1 MTALPP
7 ETPPAPPRADL
18 VLRAGRRLLRPL
30 VRLLIGAGIT
40 FPVFADM
47 LRRLYVDVAMR
58 EALKDAPART
68 DSRISLITGIHRKE
82 LRALR
87 ERPEQR
93 DAVPLALSRGSLIVA
108 RWLAEPLTID
118 AHGQPLALPRIAEHG
133 LPSFDALV
141 SSVTTDV
148 RPRTVLDDFV
158 AQGVAA
164 VGVDGLIRL
173 NMAAFVPQPGDVMQ
187 MFYFGRNLADH
198 VAAACANVSSAGA
211 APFLDRSVHYDGLS
225 EAQAA
230 ALEAYA
236 REKAQLLLLD
246 VNRTALAMLDSGE
259 ARAPGALRRVNLG
272 VYLFKCDDLPPDPGQ
287 PT

>member
-1 MTALPP
+1 M
-7 ETPPAPPRADL
+7 
-18 VLRAGRRLLRPL
+18 
-30 VRLLIGAGIT
+30 
-40 FPVFADM
+40 
-47 LRRLYVDVAMR
+47 
-58 EALKDAPART
+58 PART
-68 DSRISLITGIHRKE
+68 AVAQRRIPGWLVGP
-82 LRALR
+82 LRAPQQRVESVSLAWTSGVATAFSC
-87 ERPEQR
+87 ERKHVGLGQIR
-93 DAVPLALSRGSLIVA
+93 H
-108 RWLAEPLTID
+108 LAESSIGSDVEVEIFVDLVDGI
-118 AHGQPLALPRIAEHG
+118 ALGEFGDP
-133 LPSFDALV
+133 V
-141 SSVTTDV
+141 SNA
-148 RPRTVLDDFV
+148 R
-158 AQGVAA
+158 
-164 VGVDGLIRL
+164 DGLIRL